1 MAPVTLFDI
10 AKEAQVDV
18 STVSRA
24 LNGRPGV
31 RKEVRERIL
40 EAAAR
45 LNYRP
50 NLVARGLVTGRS
62 NTIGLLVSD
71 IRNPFFAESAR
82 GAEDAAQQAG
92 HDIVLC
98 NSDLDPAKQMRYF
111 LSLLDKRVIG
121 IVMNSVAPLSP
132 TDQDLIASS
141 GTPVVL
147 LSRAPLSPVFSSVT
161 CDNEGGGFLAGEY
174 LARLGHKVVA
184 HLTGSVH
191 HPNLDER
198 WKGFVK
204 GMERAGS
211 GIKPVLLAGTHHSRG
226 ASEMVDRLLR
236 NYPKVTAISAGSDA
250 MAFGAA
256 RALYCAGVRIPDDM
270 SLIGFDDVEHSSIMH
285 PPLTTISAP
294 IYEMGKAAVE
304 VLIGQ
309 FNRKDLVPEHRKFGV
324 RLVERESC
332 RKLDE

>member
-1 MAPVTLFDI
+1 M
-10 AKEAQVDV
+10 DV

-24 LNGRPGV
+24 LNGRAGV

-40 EAAAR
+40 TAAAR

-50 NLVARGLVTGRS
+50 NLVARGLVTGKS

-71 IRNPFFAESAR
+71 IRNPFFAESTR
-82 GAEDAAQQAG
+82 GAEDAAHQAG
-92 HDIVLC
+92 LDIVLC

-111 LSLLDKRVIG
+111 LSLLDKRVGG
-121 IVMNSVAPLSP
+121 IVMNSVAPLTP
-132 TDQDLIASS
+132 ADRKRIASS

-147 LSRAPLSPVFSSVT
+147 FSRAPQSSIFSTVT
-161 CDNEGGGFLAGEY
+161 CDNERGGYLAGEY
-174 LARLGHKVVA
+174 LAGLGHTIVA
-184 HLTGSVH
+184 HFTGAVH
-191 HPNLDER
+191 HPNLDDR

-211 GIKPVLLAGTHHSRG
+211 GVKPVLLTGTHHSRG
-226 ASEMVDRLLR
+226 GSEMVERLLK
-236 NYPKVTAISAGSDA
+236 NHPKVTAIFAASDTI
-250 MAFGAA
+250 AFGAA
-256 RALYCAGVRIPDDM
+256 RALYAAGVRIPDDI
-270 SLIGFDDVEHSSIMH
+270 SLMGFDDVEHASIMH
-285 PPLTTISAP
+285 PPLTTISTP

-309 FNRKDLVPEHRKFGV
+309 INRKDLVPEHRKFGV

-332 RKLDE
+332 RNLA